1 MKTRLLTIFSAIGFL
16 AASCAED
23 PDKGSVW
30 EDPKFIRIV
39 APTEAV
45 ASGSSELEIFY
56 KEGQLIKVWEQG
68 GNSVDLTI
76 NKDKDSVFFSYEWFP
91 EAIPAY
97 AAFPSTEEATCS
109 SEGLFSVTLDHQQKI
124 SGASEIENFVAV
136 GKITGANR
144 TSYKASP
151 MKNITGFLCL
161 EVAFPNIS
169 SIDIEAVGGE
179 PVAGQ
184 VSVDCAKLEKGEAD
198 YMTVVSENQLNS
210 VSLVPAD
217 PEGTINAGKYYAA
230 LLPGT
235 YSKGLRVT
243 VNYKQGLP
251 VVKTYFEDG
260 VTIRRSTLT
269 MLDDEPIDDDLPDE
283 IRVDLKFSEGWPFV
297 ETIVSKEDQE
307 AANYAGD
314 TYTHMLKY
322 EANGVEKEK
331 GLSFFIKGNAQAYE
345 YTSSRFKP
353 GAKNSRMTLPAI
365 SGRYIRAVKMETTNA
380 ADYPKGFKLTNMS
393 WKDLATCPQKSYD
406 GLPATLSF
414 PTQTGAKSE
423 LGAAYYMYFIDASP
437 LITTI
442 SILYSK
448 ELPSSYEDNPFG
460 DETVEPEPPVE
471 PETDLPEDFS
481 ITLNFEQGWPFN
493 ETCAAKETQKVTGE
507 PYTYTYNYEVEG
519 EQKSE
524 NMNFFISKGGMATDY
539 SYEYVDGA
547 LFFDSDLTKQNSTAM
562 IALPVV
568 PSRYLKEVRAVHNG
582 TPYVHNGTNYYPR
595 FNLQKGFLNEAGTAL
610 DTSNGK
616 TYGRMDPGVET
627 VMSLPFE
634 KSAGVFVHSELD
646 VTYAVRMR
654 DNDLRMTKLVITYSK
669 TKPE

>member
-30 EDPKFIRIV
+30 EDPKFVRIV
-39 APTEAV
+39 APTEMV
-45 ASGSSELEIFY
+45 VSGNTELEIFY

-68 GNSVDLTI
+68 GNAVDLMI
-76 NKDKDSVFFSYEWFP
+76 NKDKDSVFFSYDWIP
-91 EAIPAY
+91 DAVPAY
-97 AAFPSTEEATCS
+97 VAFPSIGGTTCS
-109 SEGLFSVTLDHQQKI
+109 DGIIGVTLDQQQKV
-124 SGASEIENFVAV
+124 SGKNEIENFVAV

-144 TSYKASP
+144 TSYKSSP
-151 MKNITGFLCL
+151 VRNVNGFLSL
-161 EVAFPNIS
+161 DVAFPNIS
-169 SIDIEAVGGE
+169 SITLEAVGGE
-179 PVAGQ
+179 PMSGKL
-184 VSVDCAKLEKGEAD
+184 SVDCAKLEKGEVD
-198 YMTVVSENQLNS
+198 YITVDPAEGQSS
-210 VSLVPAD
+210 VTLVPVD
-217 PEGTINAGKYYAA
+217 PEGTLEAGTYYAA
-230 LLPGT
+230 VLPGSYT
-235 YSKGLRVT
+235 QGLRLT
-243 VNYKQGLP
+243 INYKQGLP
-251 VVKTYFEDG
+251 VVKTFFEDG
-260 VTIRRSTLT
+260 VTISRSVLT
-269 MLDDEPIDDDLPDE
+269 KLDDMPVDDDLPDD

-297 ETIVSKEDQE
+297 ESIVSKEDQE

-322 EANGVEKEK
+322 VANGVEKER
-331 GLSFFIKGNAQAYE
+331 GLSFFVKGNAQAYE
-345 YTSSRFKP
+345 YASSRFKP

-380 ADYPKGFKLTNMS
+380 VEYPKGFKLTNMS

-460 DETVEPEPPVE
+460 DEIVEPEPPVQ

-507 PYTYTYNYEVEG
+507 SYTYTYNYEVEG

-547 LFFDSDLTKQNSTAM
+547 LFFDSDLAKQNSTAM

-568 PSRYLKEVRAVHNG
+568 PNRYLKEVHAVHNG
-582 TPYVHNGTNYYPR
+582 DPYVHSNGTKYYPR

-634 KSAGVFVHSELD
+634 KSAGVFVHSELG